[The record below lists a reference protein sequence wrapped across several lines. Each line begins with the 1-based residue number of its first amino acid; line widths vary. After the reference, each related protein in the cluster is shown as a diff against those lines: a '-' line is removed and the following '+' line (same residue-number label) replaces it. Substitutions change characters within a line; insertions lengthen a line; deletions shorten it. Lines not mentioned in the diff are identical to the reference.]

1 MPIENEFKFVLSDDA
16 GSLRRSLRRM
26 PRVTMQ
32 RIEQGY
38 LTKGVRI
45 RRTEDLRTSEL
56 TFDLTFKRKVAGH
69 VVEIPADISE
79 VDFKRLWST
88 READLEKTRFKFIDR
103 KILWDVDYFG
113 APAKPYFVMA
123 EAEMPE
129 HLWDTI
135 EAPEPSEV
143 IADYVL
149 HIVGKQHGFSSRRLC
164 SQKYA
169 ARLLDQLT
177 DAAEPELRM
186 AVA

>member
-16 GSLRRSLRRM
+16 GSLRRTLRRT
-26 PRVTMQ
+26 PQVTMQ
-32 RIEQGY
+32 RIDQGY

-45 RRTEDLRTSEL
+45 RRTEDLRTSDL

-79 VDFKRLWST
+79 LDFRRLWTT
-88 READLEKTRFKFIDR
+88 REAELEKTRFKFVDR

-113 APAKPYFVMA
+113 ALAKPYFVMA

-129 HLWDTI
+129 HLWNAT
-135 EAPEPSEV
+135 EAPEPSAV

-149 HIVGKQHGFSSRRLC
+149 HSAGKEHGFSSRRLC
-164 SQKYA
+164 SPKYA
-169 ARLLDQLT
+169 ARLMDELR
-177 DAAEPELRM
+177 DAVEPERRL
-186 AVA
+186 AFA